1 MRHGEQNNSIFFD
14 EKCSAFIF
22 SSTVALRCTHTAA
35 FGENNK
41 NGTSWFR
48 VPKREHRNSNTRVP
62 KDEYRVK
69 CLMNM
74 GNSISALFFRGFCFG
89 TQTQTKMERHSLGN
103 TLTLE
108 ILCNFRKQIN
118 HQCSK
123 SFVVLVRKFYFKH

>member
-14 EKCSAFIF
+14 KKCSAFIF

-74 GNSISALFFRGFCFG
+74 GKSISALFFPGLLFRD
-89 TQTQTKMERHSLGN
+89 SD
-103 TLTLE
+103 LE
-108 ILCNFRKQIN
+108 QNGKTFTWQHTHPRDIVQF
-118 HQCSK
+118 
-123 SFVVLVRKFYFKH
+123 